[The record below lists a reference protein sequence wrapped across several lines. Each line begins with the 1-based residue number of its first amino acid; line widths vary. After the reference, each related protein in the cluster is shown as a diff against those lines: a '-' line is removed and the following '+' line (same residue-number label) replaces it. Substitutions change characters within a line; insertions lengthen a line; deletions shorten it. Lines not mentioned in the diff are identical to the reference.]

1 MPFGEN
7 SYPNGIT
14 NTAMTARARPTELLR
29 WMVMYVYLIHFK
41 AASYHMST
49 TEINNVSLNPVI
61 FKFLLKNWT
70 HRCTKI
76 SSSTELHTRR
86 CGKQDS
92 SEKWAG
98 MWSQHPPPPSILPP
112 PHPDPVQS
120 EATFF
125 KISKQWG
132 DSIKF
137 PELMSHPIYWQH
149 IWTLSQVHV
158 YSSWETMCQYWLKT
172 KVFN

>member
-29 WMVMYVYLIHFK
+29 WMVIYVYLIHFK

-98 MWSQHPPPPSILPP
+98 MWSQHPPPPIHPSSPPSRPCSKWGYIFQDKQTVRWLDKISRTYESSNILTTYLNVKSSTCVFKLGNYVSIL
-112 PHPDPVQS
+112 VKN
-120 EATFF
+120 EG
-125 KISKQWG
+125 I
-132 DSIKF
+132 
-137 PELMSHPIYWQH
+137 
-149 IWTLSQVHV
+149 
-158 YSSWETMCQYWLKT
+158 
-172 KVFN
+172 